1 MAKAKKS
8 SPSSA
13 PSAIGLDTDYQA
25 EDDHRTMMRAA
36 EIQSDRGRFSGVKR
50 HQRKQ
55 EKAMSLMSR
64 TLMKG
69 GR

>member
-1 MAKAKKS
+1 M
-8 SPSSA
+8 
-13 PSAIGLDTDYQA
+13 DREYQA

-36 EIQSDRGRFSGVKR
+36 EIGTDRGRMGGVKR

-55 EKAMSLMSR
+55 VKAMSLMQR
-64 TLMKG
+64 TMLKG